1 MKFVFKNISLSAYEL
16 ESGRSL
22 GRLKVSSENGEAYA
36 RGHWN
41 PRCFR
46 PQAENHDG
54 WLKDSNLIQFE
65 ISDPHRVQNA
75 KWCFMV
81 EIFCGFLFQEKNKI
95 KVLYP
100 LTAPKMDLP
109 WNMLG
114 YTVECWVMFAFYPHD
129 KIMRSVLKIH
139 LT

>member
-1 MKFVFKNISLSAYEL
+1 MLRVCCVSMNSSSHHLWPQSYIVGKLLNVFFFLFYS
-16 ESGRSL
+16 
-22 GRLKVSSENGEAYA
+22 
-36 RGHWN
+36 WN
-41 PRCFR
+41 FR

-54 WLKDSNLIQFE
+54 WLKDSNLILFE

-114 YTVECWVMFAFYPHD
+114 YTVKCWVMFAFYPYD
-129 KIMRSVLKIH
+129 KIMRSVPK
-139 LT
+139 

>member
-1 MKFVFKNISLSAYEL
+1 MIRVYCLLCVSLNS
-16 ESGRSL
+16 SSH
-22 GRLKVSSENGEAYA
+22 RLWPQKLPILVGWKVVKCFFLSFYS
-36 RGHWN
+36 WN
-41 PRCFR
+41 FR

-54 WLKDSNLIQFE
+54 WLKDSNLILFE

-114 YTVECWVMFAFYPHD
+114 YTVVCCRD
-129 KIMRSVLKIH
+129 VLSYVCI
-139 LT
+139 LPLW